1 MSSIASTISLP
12 AMAQSGF
19 VAPAPA
25 NDGSGVTTPP
35 VSVSSAQ
42 PKTQSS
48 STGTNGGTVSPQV
61 LSDMQSK
68 ISQVAPELQFSVD
81 QQSGRTVIMLTNMTT
96 HEIIQQFPSEAALQI
111 SAELDRYE
119 KGRLINLKA

>member
-1 MSSIASTISLP
+1 MSSIASTISL
-12 AMAQSGF
+12 SGIVQPGF
-19 VAPAPA
+19 AAPAPA
-25 NDGSGVTTPP
+25 SDGSGVVTPP
-35 VSVSSAQ
+35 ASVSPAQ

-48 STGTNGGTVSPQV
+48 SAAPNGGTVSPQV
-61 LSDMQSK
+61 LNDMQSK

-81 QQSGRTVIMLTNMTT
+81 QQCGRTVIMLTNMTT

>member
-1 MSSIASTISLP
+1 MSSIASTVSFSGIAQPMVAAPVP
-12 AMAQSGF
+12 ATGGAGVS
-19 VAPAPA
+19 APA
-25 NDGSGVTTPP
+25 SGNAV
-35 VSVSSAQ
+35 Q
-42 PKTQSS
+42 PKAQAATSP
-48 STGTNGGTVSPQV
+48 TGGTVTPQV
-61 LSDMQSK
+61 LKDMQSK
-68 ISQVAPELQFSVD
+68 ISQIAPELQFSVD